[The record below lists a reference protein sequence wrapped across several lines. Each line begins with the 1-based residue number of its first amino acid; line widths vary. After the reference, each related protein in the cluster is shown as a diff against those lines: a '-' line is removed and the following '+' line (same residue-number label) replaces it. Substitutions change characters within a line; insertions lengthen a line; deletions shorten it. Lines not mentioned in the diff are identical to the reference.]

1 MKRFFMFVIALACM
15 CSCSKNDEPAVVVT
29 PPDGTVFSKSF
40 IQIFVVPEEIRAYPL
55 MKNYLQVEF
64 EGDRL
69 NGVKEDVREEFDAL
83 CAEYGDMSYNDK
95 IVPYSTVAVG
105 VDCQAI
111 DVVCDRAVDADH
123 PAGSSLADVVKICAV
138 SFREYIE
145 SGYVT
150 SPGAG
155 DFPAEFEGGQYN
167 GKGAAALFKPLNEVT
182 AEDLRLIEANFR
194 LLFPEGLAVENLPV
208 TVTVRTENDS
218 WSTKAFVNAPPKAE

>member
-105 VDCQAI
+105 VDCLS
-111 DVVCDRAVDADH
+111 
-123 PAGSSLADVVKICAV
+123 GSTLS
-138 SFREYIE
+138 
-145 SGYVT
+145 
-150 SPGAG
+150 
-155 DFPAEFEGGQYN
+155 
-167 GKGAAALFKPLNEVT
+167 
-182 AEDLRLIEANFR
+182 
-194 LLFPEGLAVENLPV
+194 
-208 TVTVRTENDS
+208 
-218 WSTKAFVNAPPKAE
+218 